1 VACRAWSVLAI
12 LAAGCGKGGDSGPP
26 AGAGSGAGSG
36 TGTGTGTGT
45 GSTAEAADRITT
57 ACEPLPFAESAA
69 VPEASGAA
77 WIPVDG
83 KLALLVVG
91 DSGNRGAYAIVD
103 PDSGATLETGR
114 LPLSDEVS
122 DDLEGVSALG
132 DRIYGLT
139 SSGWIL
145 VWRREGKGFALI
157 DRPYPLGPVDL
168 PDTKNN
174 DRAPTGDGMVCNG
187 RVVNCGRNYEGLCLA
202 PAAIPAVRPGACVG
216 FAASKADGHAY
227 CLTEDAGKLV
237 VHHDRAIAITPP
249 GKLADCTFSD
259 DGALWLGS
267 NLFDL
272 SRVYRVAHWQDPATA
287 SVELIGPLP
296 IGFPELIAVRG
307 DLVYRMSDMGGAPS
321 LMAKFRCKR

>member
-1 VACRAWSVLAI
+1 VARRACAVLAI
-12 LAAGCGKGGDSGPP
+12 LAAGCGKGRDSGPP
-26 AGAGSGAGSG
+26 AGAGSSAEPGAGSSA
-36 TGTGTGTGT
+36 
-45 GSTAEAADRITT
+45 GSSWGAAAADRPA
-57 ACEPLPFAESAA
+57 ACEPLPFAESAP

-77 WIPVDG
+77 WLAFDG
-83 KLALLVVG
+83 KPALLVVG
-91 DSGNRGAYAIVD
+91 DSGNHGAYAIVD
-103 PDSGATLETGR
+103 PDSGAALETGK

-122 DDLEGVSALG
+122 DDIEGVSARG

-139 SSGWIL
+139 SSGWIQ
-145 VWRREGKGFALI
+145 VWRRDGKGFARI
-157 DRPYPLGPVDL
+157 EQPYPLGPVDL

-174 DRAPTGDGMVCNG
+174 DRPPSGDGMVCNG

-202 PAAIPAVRPGACVG
+202 PATSPVAPGACVG

-237 VHHDRAIAITPP
+237 VHRDRAIAITRP
-249 GKLADCTFSD
+249 GALADCTFSD

-272 SRVYRVAHWQDPATA
+272 SRVYRVARWQDPATA

-307 DLVYRMSDMGGAPS
+307 DIVYRMSDMGGAPS

>member
-1 VACRAWSVLAI
+1 MARRAWFVLAI

-26 AGAGSGAGSG
+26 AGSGAGS
-36 TGTGTGTGT
+36 GTGT

-57 ACEPLPFAESAA
+57 ACEPLPFAESAP

-91 DSGNRGAYAIVD
+91 DSGNHGAYAIVD
-103 PDSGATLETGR
+103 PDSGATLETGK

-157 DRPYPLGPVDL
+157 DKPYPLGPVDL

-174 DRAPTGDGMVCNG
+174 DRPPRGDGMVCNG

-202 PAAIPAVRPGACVG
+202 PAATPAARPGACVG

-272 SRVYRVAHWQDPATA
+272 SRVYRIAHWQDPATA

-307 DLVYRMSDMGGAPS
+307 DIVYRMSDMGGAPS